1 MKFHDMKMWPTEL
14 HTIKKFLGCTNNQK
28 APYGVATM
36 WNPPKSQTTLR
47 VSTAIEKIEHDDK
60 G

>member
-1 MKFHDMKMWPTEL
+1 MKFHDMKCDQL
-14 HTIKKFLGCTNNQK
+14 SYTIKKFLGCTNNQK

-47 VSTAIEKIEHDDK
+47 VSTAIEKIGHDDK